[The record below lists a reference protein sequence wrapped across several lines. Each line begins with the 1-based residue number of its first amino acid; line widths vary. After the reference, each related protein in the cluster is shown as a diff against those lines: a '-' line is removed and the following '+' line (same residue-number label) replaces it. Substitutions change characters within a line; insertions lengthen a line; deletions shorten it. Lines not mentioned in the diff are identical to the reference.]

1 MVGRGASDSPF
12 APLPRALV
20 NRTSP
25 SRSSLVS
32 LLIALAFAGCTRAA
46 PTTERIRLLAP
57 DGGAVTDRCLVD
69 DDSREARRLAPGE
82 ELRVRLRIPPNATLR
97 YAAAAPA
104 ELPAEL
110 IVTVTPVGSAATVR
124 DAVAATGHWQDR
136 TVDLAPVAGREV
148 EVVARAAGGPVCWG
162 APAVVGAVHG
172 PSLVVVVLLDTVR
185 ADHLS
190 LYGYPRPTTPNL
202 QQLALQAITFT
213 DAASDVSW
221 TRGSVATLMTGQPS
235 MVHGVLNRDA
245 VLDAAHPTMAEL
257 FRGRGF
263 RTVALSTNPNVLPVW
278 GFGRGFDRFVDVDA
292 EHWSAN
298 ADAARVLEAAR
309 ATVRNAGDEPLFLYV
324 HLNDAHAPYDPPAD
338 VAKKLLGAYG
348 DDVPGKNLTQTSD
361 PPTVKGAVDR
371 YDAEIANMD
380 AHLGAFFLFL
390 DAERRW
396 RDSLLVIVGDHGE
409 EFRDHGGIY
418 HGHTLF
424 REQLHVPLLVKL
436 PELAGAGARIAAPVS
451 VIDVLPTMLGVLG
464 GTVADL
470 PGRVLLDGQGRSVP
484 GTSMPRYATTDMD
497 GTTVYAVEDAA
508 ATLIVETQPRQRT
521 WLFDRVADPLQW
533 GNIANQET
541 DHLARLRLLL
551 DERFAAHRRGWHVR
565 VCGGSAPESVTVR
578 IDGAAVEKLERIDLE
593 PEDRVEVTED
603 GSNIM
608 LTSDLRP
615 QQRQEE
621 FFGKL
626 VRRPRPDTD
635 ELVFQSAGD
644 IELAFGG
651 SPVPVMKGLST
662 TPVNAPV
669 VKITGGEALTPAV
682 YAPACPKTPAVLAWQ
697 VGNSTATESVDPQVL
712 DRLRAL
718 GYAH

>member
-1 MVGRGASDSPF
+1 MVGRGVSDQAVS
-12 APLPRALV
+12 LVPRALV
-20 NRTSP
+20 NRTP
-25 SRSSLVS
+25 LPRPSLVA
-32 LLIALAFAGCTRAA
+32 LLSALVLAGCTRAA
-46 PTTERIRLLAP
+46 PTERIRLLAP
-57 DGGAVTDRCLVD
+57 TGGTVTDRCLVD
-69 DDSREARRLAPGE
+69 DDSREARRLGAGE
-82 ELRVRLRIPPNATLR
+82 ELRVRVCVPSKATLR

-110 IVTVTPVGSAATVR
+110 AVTVTPVGSAATVR
-124 DAVAATGHWQDR
+124 DAVAATSHWQER
-136 TVDLAPVAGREV
+136 TLDLAALAGREV
-148 EVVARAAGGPVCWG
+148 DVVARATGGPVCWG
-162 APAVVGAVHG
+162 APAIAVPPDG

-190 LYGYPRPTTPNL
+190 LYGYARPTTPNL

-257 FRGRGF
+257 FRARGF
-263 RTVALSTNPNVLPVW
+263 RTVALSTNPNILPVW
-278 GFGRGFDRFVDVDA
+278 GFARGFDRFVDVDA

-298 ADAARVLEAAR
+298 ADAARVLYAAR
-309 ATVRNAGDEPLFLYV
+309 TAVRTASGEPLFLYV
-324 HLNDAHAPYDPPAD
+324 HLNDAHAPYDPPAE
-338 VAKKLLGAYG
+338 AARRLLGTYG
-348 DDVPGKNLTQTSD
+348 DDVPGKNLTQSSD
-361 PPTVKGAVDR
+361 PQTVKGAVDR

-380 AHLGAFFLFL
+380 AHLAAFFAFL

-396 RDSLLVIVGDHGE
+396 RDSLLVVVGDHGE

-436 PELAGAGARIAAPVS
+436 PELAGGGTRIDAPVS

-464 GTVADL
+464 GPEADL
-470 PGRVLLDGQGRSVP
+470 PGRALLDRQGRTIEGS
-484 GTSMPRYATTDMD
+484 SLPRFATTDMD

-508 ATLIVETQPRQRT
+508 AALIVQTHPSERT

-533 GNIANQET
+533 RSLAGERPT
-541 DHLARLRLLL
+541 DLVRLRQLL
-551 DERFAAHRRGWHVR
+551 DERLAAYRRGWHVR
-565 VCGGSAPESVTVR
+565 VCGGSSAGTVGLRIRGTGTSV
-578 IDGAAVEKLERIDLE
+578 ERIDLE
-593 PEDRVEVTED
+593 AEDRIGVAPD
-603 GSNIM
+603 GGM
-608 LTSDLRP
+608 TTLTSDLRP

-621 FFGKL
+621 SFGKL
-626 VRRPRPDTD
+626 VRRTGPDAD
-635 ELVFQSAGD
+635 ELVFPNAGD
-644 IELAFGG
+644 VELAFDG
-651 SPVPVMKGLST
+651 PAVPVTVGLAT
-662 TPVNAPV
+662 TAVTGPV
-669 VKITGGEALTPAV
+669 VKISAAEALTPAV
-682 YAPACPKTPAVLAWQ
+682 YVPVCPKTPAVLVWQ
-697 VGNSTATESVDPQVL
+697 TGTAAPSEKVDPQVL